1 MNDKLNSMERINF
14 KDAAGVYDVLRKGQD
29 YVDNCGLDKELTKL
43 IQFRVSQIN
52 SCAYCLDMHY
62 KEAMHIGIDPVKL
75 VSVSA
80 WREAPY
86 YSPKEQ
92 AVLAFAEHL
101 THMPPEQHS
110 DSLHEE
116 LANYF
121 SKAEIAN
128 LTMAVIQIN
137 SWNRKV
143 RSFGSV
149 AGRYRVNDKKQ
160 VAAEA

>member
-1 MNDKLNSMERINF
+1 MERITFNHGAGIY
-14 KDAAGVYDVLRKGQD
+14 AALRKGQD
-29 YVDNCGLDKELTKL
+29 YVDNCGLEKELVKL
-43 IQFRVSQIN
+43 VQFRVSQIN

-62 KEAMHIGIDPVKL
+62 KEAMHEGIDPVKL

-92 AVLAFAEHL
+92 AVLAFAELL

-110 DSLHEE
+110 DTIHDE
-116 LANYF
+116 LSKYF
-121 SKAEIAN
+121 SKEEIAN
-128 LTMAVIQIN
+128 ITMAVIQIN
-137 SWNRKV
+137 SWNRLT

-149 AGRYRVNDKKQ
+149 PGKYRVGDKKLPM
-160 VAAEA
+160 VEA

>member
-1 MNDKLNSMERINF
+1 MERITF
-14 KDAAGVYDVLRKGQD
+14 KDAAGVYAALRKGQD
-29 YVDNCGLDKELTKL
+29 YVDNCGLDKELIKL

-62 KEAMHIGIDPVKL
+62 KEAMHAGFDPVKL
-75 VSVSA
+75 ISVSA

-92 AVLAFAEHL
+92 AVLAFAEEL
-101 THMPPEQHS
+101 THLAAEQHS
-110 DSLHEE
+110 NTIHDE
-116 LANYF
+116 LSKFF
-121 SKAEIAN
+121 SKEEIAN

-149 AGRYRVNDKKQ
+149 AGRYKVVDKKQ
-160 VAAEA
+160 ESAETREPVQS

>member
-1 MNDKLNSMERINF
+1 MERITF
-14 KDAAGVYDVLRKGQD
+14 KDAGGIYSALRKGQD
-29 YVDNCGLDKELTKL
+29 YVDNCGLEKELVKL

-62 KEAMHIGIDPVKL
+62 KEAMHAGIDPVKL

-92 AVLAFAEHL
+92 AVLAFAEAL
-101 THMPPEQHS
+101 THMAPEQHS
-110 DSLHEE
+110 HSIHDE
-116 LANYF
+116 L
-121 SKAEIAN
+121 SKHFGKEEIAN
-128 LTMAVIQIN
+128 ITMAVIQIN
-137 SWNRKV
+137 SWNRLT

-149 AGRYRVNDKKQ
+149 AGKYKVEDKK
-160 VAAEA
+160 VLAAEV

>member
-1 MNDKLNSMERINF
+1 MERITF
-14 KDAAGVYDVLRKGQD
+14 KDAEGVYAALRKGQD
-29 YVDNCGLDKELTKL
+29 YVDNCGLEKEIIKL

-62 KEAMHIGIDPVKL
+62 KEAMHEGIDAVKL
-75 VSVSA
+75 ISVSA

-92 AVLAFAEHL
+92 AALAFAEAL
-101 THMPPEQHS
+101 THMPAEQHS
-110 DSLHEE
+110 DSIHEE
-116 LANYF
+116 LSRHF
-121 SKAEIAN
+121 SKKEIAN

-137 SWNRKV
+137 SWNRLT

-149 AGRYRVNDKKQ
+149 PGRYKVSDKQ
-160 VAAEA
+160 SATAV

>member
-1 MNDKLNSMERINF
+1 MERITF
-14 KDAAGVYDVLRKGQD
+14 KEAGGVYAALRKGQD
-29 YVDNCGLDKELTKL
+29 YVDNCGLDKELIKL

-52 SCAYCLDMHY
+52 SCAFCLDMHY
-62 KEAMHIGIDPVKL
+62 KEAMHAAMDPIKL
-75 VSVSA
+75 ISVSA

-86 YSPKEQ
+86 YSLKEQ

-101 THMPPEQHS
+101 THMHPEQHS
-110 DSLHEE
+110 DDIHDE
-116 LANYF
+116 LLKYF
-121 SKAEIAN
+121 SKEEIAN

-149 AGRYRVNDKKQ
+149 AGRYKVSGKK
-160 VAAEA
+160 VTTAE

>member
-1 MNDKLNSMERINF
+1 MERITF
-14 KDAAGVYDVLRKGQD
+14 KDAEGVYAALRNGQD
-29 YVDNCGLDKELTKL
+29 YVDNSGLEKEIVKL
-43 IQFRVSQIN
+43 VQFRVSQIN

-62 KEAMHIGIDPVKL
+62 KEAMHEGIDPVKL

-92 AVLAFAEHL
+92 AVLAFAEYL
-101 THMPPEQHS
+101 THMPAEQHS
-110 DSLHEE
+110 SSIHDDLSKH
-116 LANYF
+116 F
-121 SKAEIAN
+121 SKEEIAN

-137 SWNRKV
+137 SWNRLT

-149 AGRYRVNDKKQ
+149 AGRYK
-160 VAAEA
+160 VAAKKLAMEV

>member
-1 MNDKLNSMERINF
+1 MY
-14 KDAAGVYDVLRKGQD
+14 AALRKGQD
-29 YVDNCGLDKELTKL
+29 YVDNCGLDKELIKL

-52 SCAYCLDMHY
+52 SCAYCIDMHY
-62 KEAMHIGIDPVKL
+62 KEAMHLGLDPVKL
-75 VSVSA
+75 ISVSA

-92 AVLAFAEHL
+92 AVIAFAEQL
-101 THMPPEQHS
+101 THMAPEVRS
-110 DSLHEE
+110 DSIHEE
-116 LANYF
+116 LSKFF
-121 SKAEIAN
+121 SNEEIAN

-149 AGRYRVNDKKQ
+149 AGRYRVVDKKAM
-160 VAAEA
+160 AAETPQTAAP

>member
-1 MNDKLNSMERINF
+1 MERITF
-14 KDAAGVYDVLRKGQD
+14 KDAGGVYAALRKGQD
-29 YVDNCGLDKELTKL
+29 YVDTCGLEKELVKL

-52 SCAYCLDMHY
+52 SCAYCIDMHY
-62 KEAMHIGIDPVKL
+62 KEAIHEGIDPIKL

-92 AVLAFAEHL
+92 AVLAFAEQL
-101 THMPPEQHS
+101 THMPAEEHS
-110 DSLHEE
+110 HAIHDE
-116 LANYF
+116 LSKYF

-137 SWNRKV
+137 SWNRLT
-143 RSFGSV
+143 RSFGTV
-149 AGRYRVNDKKQ
+149 VGTYKVPDKKE
-160 VAAEA
+160 AIAEVK